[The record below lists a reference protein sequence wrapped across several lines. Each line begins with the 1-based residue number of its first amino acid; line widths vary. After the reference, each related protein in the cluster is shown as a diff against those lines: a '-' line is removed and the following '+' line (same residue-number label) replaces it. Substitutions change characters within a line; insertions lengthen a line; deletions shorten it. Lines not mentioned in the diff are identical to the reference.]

1 MENNLMVK
9 IWGQEVG
16 RLSWDDRRKRAIFEY
31 HPNFRKGDLDL
42 SPLQASIHD
51 SKTRFPF
58 YGQQNDGIYFGL
70 PAFISDSM
78 PGQWGNTVFAA
89 WAEANHIRES
99 QLTSVDKLSF
109 IGQRGMGALEF
120 EPAERIGSNR
130 SLILNELY
138 EKAKE
143 IQEQREVATLS
154 ADDLSLE
161 SLYEV
166 GTSAGGQHTKAI
178 IARHRE
184 TGEIRSGQIL
194 LPDDYTYYI
203 LKFAEKDYYPLT
215 RLEMVYADMA
225 KAAGITM
232 MPSELIE
239 IGGEMHFLTERFDR
253 KDGHKIHTQTLA
265 AMMPDAHSYEDLM
278 DVCDKLKL
286 PYREKVESY
295 RRMVF
300 NILTTNVDAHIRNF
314 SFMLKQGENDWHITP
329 AYDLTFSCF
338 NPGNRF
344 DPSHY
349 LRVNGKASM
358 ITRDDLVSF
367 GRKCNISKPE
377 EIIEQTADAVCDF
390 RTLAQKYGVSGYWQD
405 KVEQHYAEMN
415 PDVLSRLSGY
425 KPSVYSFSI
434 DESNME
440 IKDSFWE
447 EMGNGAWRLHAIVNG
462 VPQQRTFA
470 AKSDIAQR
478 VIALGGSKMEESQM
492 KEFVIQL
499 IPHNN

>member
-1 MENNLMVK
+1 MVK

-16 RLSWDDRRKRAIFEY
+16 RLSWDSRRKRAIFEY
-31 HPNFRKGDLDL
+31 HPVFRKGDLDL
-42 SPLQASIHD
+42 SPLQASIRD

-58 YGQQNDGIYFGL
+58 YGQANDGVFFGL

-89 WAEANHIRES
+89 WAEANHIREKD
-99 QLTSVDKLSF
+99 LTSVDKLSF

-120 EPAERIGSNR
+120 EPAEHIGSNR
-130 SLILNELY
+130 SLALEQLY
-138 EKAKE
+138 EKAQQ
-143 IQEQREVATLS
+143 IQEQREAAVVA
-154 ADDLSLE
+154 AGDLTLE

-166 GTSAGGQHTKAI
+166 GTSAGGQHTKAV

-194 LPDDYTYYI
+194 LPEDYTYYI
-203 LKFAEKDYYPLT
+203 LKFAERDYYPLT

-225 KAAGITM
+225 RDAGITM

-253 KDGHKIHTQTLA
+253 QNGQKIHTQTLA

-278 DVCDKLKL
+278 EVCEKLNL
-286 PYREKVESY
+286 PYKEKVETF

-314 SFMLKQGENDWHITP
+314 SFMLKSGESDWHITP

-349 LRVNGKASM
+349 LRVNGKSSY
-358 ITRDDLVSF
+358 ITKDDLIAF
-367 GRKCNISKPE
+367 GRKNNISRPE
-377 EIIEQTADAVCDF
+377 EIIEQTADAVCEF
-390 RTLAQKYGVSGYWQD
+390 RTLADKYGVPEYWQD

-415 PDVLSRLSGY
+415 PEVLSRLSGY
-425 KPSVYSFSI
+425 KPAVYSFTLPALGKTVSEAYW
-434 DESNME
+434 D
-440 IKDSFWE
+440 
-447 EMGNGAWRLHAIVNG
+447 EMGNGAWRLHVTIDG
-462 VPQQRTFA
+462 KKRQRTFA
-470 AKSDIAQR
+470 SKSDLAQQIAQE
-478 VIALGGSKMEESQM
+478 GGIKMSE
-492 KEFVIQL
+492 KEMLKYVL
-499 IPHNN
+499 KLNNLVEQ

>member
-1 MENNLMVK
+1 MVK

-31 HPNFRKGDLDL
+31 HPVFRKGNVDL

-58 YGQQNDGIYFGL
+58 YGQPNDGIYFGL

-89 WAEANHIRES
+89 WAEANHIREN

-120 EPAERIGSNR
+120 EPAEHIAGNR
-130 SLILNELY
+130 SLALERLY
-138 EKAKE
+138 EKAQE
-143 IQEQREVATLS
+143 IQEQRHTALVE
-154 ADDLSLE
+154 ADDLTLE

-178 IARHRE
+178 IARNRVN
-184 TGEIRSGQIL
+184 GEIRSGQIS
-194 LPDDYTYYI
+194 LPEDYTYYI
-203 LKFAEKDYYPLT
+203 LKFAEKEYYPLT

-253 KDGHKIHTQTLA
+253 QNGQKIHTQTLA
-265 AMMPDAHSYEDLM
+265 AMMPGAHSYEDLM
-278 DVCDKLKL
+278 EVCEQLGL
-286 PYREKVESY
+286 PYREKVETF
-295 RRMVF
+295 RRLVF
-300 NILTTNVDAHIRNF
+300 NVLTTNVDAHVRNF
-314 SFMLKQGENDWHITP
+314 SFMLKPGESDWHITP
-329 AYDLTFSCF
+329 AYDLTFSCY

-358 ITRDDLVSF
+358 ISKEDLLSF
-367 GRKCNISKPE
+367 GRKNNITRPE
-377 EIIEQTADAVCDF
+377 EIIEQITEAVGGF
-390 RTLAQKYGVSGYWQD
+390 RALAQQYGVSVYWQD
-405 KVEQHYAEMN
+405 KVEQHFAEMN
-415 PDVLSRLSGY
+415 PVLLSRLFGY
-425 KPSVYSFSI
+425 KPASYSFELP
-434 DESNME
+434 ESKTQ
-440 IKDSFWE
+440 IVDAYWE
-447 EMGNGAWRLHAIVNG
+447 EMGNGAWRLHAKVNG
-462 VPQQRTFA
+462 LPRQRTFA
-470 AKSDIAQR
+470 ANSETARR
-478 VIALGGSKMEESQM
+478 VIAAGGIKM
-492 KEFVIQL
+492 KEEDMWDFISLFFDSIV
-499 IPHNN
+499 